1 MNYSERL
8 ATFKVAL
15 GERAQ
20 LAFFP
25 ISADLQYL
33 TGIPRDIPNYGAV
46 LHPGGWLEGA
56 WIVPGHDAVLALTRM
71 SAEFGNLANSE
82 NVQVRILGEFDDP
95 TVLVKDILAS
105 FGIGDKPTVAL
116 GDHAKGE
123 TVSGLQ
129 ALIPGAAYVSAT
141 EILNPQRAVK
151 SADEIEAMR
160 RAGAVTEA
168 AFADVLKQLKLGMT
182 ELDIISEVDYQLR
195 KHGSLGPS
203 FTTSLYNAGPNHPLK
218 FGQRL
223 ATWPR
228 VLTAPVSV
236 LFDFGAAM
244 PDGFCYDF
252 GRTVFFGEPTAEAQR
267 VYDLV
272 MASQRAGIAALKAGE
287 VTCAEVDAAARQVIK
302 DGGYGEAFRHRLG
315 HGIGMDVHEAPFL
328 TKTNHTP
335 VVEGMM
341 FTIEPSIMQFN
352 NFSARVEDVVVARG
366 GGGES
371 LTPGYQSLIV
381 VDS

>member
-1 MNYSERL
+1 MNYGARL
-8 ATFKVAL
+8 ATFQGAMAGKADL
-15 GERAQ
+15 C
-20 LAFFP
+20 FFP

-56 WIVPGHDAVLALTRM
+56 WIAPGGAAVLALTRM
-71 SAEFGNLANSE
+71 SAEFGNLADAGNID
-82 NVQVRILGEFDDP
+82 VRVLGEFDDP
-95 TVLVKDILAS
+95 APFVADIVKG
-105 FGIGDKPTVAL
+105 FGVGAQPTVAV
-116 GDHAKGE
+116 GDHTKGE
-123 TVSGLQ
+123 TISGLQ
-129 ALIPGAAYVSAT
+129 QVLAGATYISAT
-141 EILNPQRAVK
+141 ELLNPQRAVK
-151 SADEIEAMR
+151 TADEVEAMR

-168 AFADVLKQLKLGMT
+168 AFADVLPQLKIGMT
-182 ELDIISEVDYQLR
+182 ELDIIAEVDYQLKR
-195 KHGSLGPS
+195 HGALGPS
-203 FTTSLYNAGPNHPLK
+203 FTTSLYNSGPNHPLL

-252 GRTVFFGEPTAEAQR
+252 GRTVSFGAPDAEQQR

-272 MASQRAGIAALKAGE
+272 MASQRAGIEALRAGA
-287 VTCAEVDAAARQVIK
+287 VTCAEVDAAARAVIE
-302 DGGYGEAFRHRLG
+302 DAGYGAAFRHRLG

-328 TKTNHTP
+328 TKIDHTP

-341 FTIEPSIMQFN
+341 FTIEPSITQFDT
-352 NFSARVEDVVVARG
+352 FSARVEDVVVARP
-366 GGGES
+366 GGGEP
-371 LTPGYQSLIV
+371 LTTGYPSLIV
-381 VDS
+381 VE